1 MYCGGPVV
9 YIFFSPSGDVLSKF
23 LTFSDSPNSVGE
35 GLLRDLRE
43 RSGLDVSGAELTPFF
58 ERIFNR
64 DPGFLVTDWPHGKV
78 FYQSPFTGVTVPVWL
93 LSLTKTSQRARGPK
107 TSHEFAVVWD
117 DNSLDAG
124 LASLGKVRGPK
135 RQREL
140 VSAAW
145 QARAEVPNAEIQSGN
160 YLWVLKEVPK

>member
-9 YIFFSPSGDVLSKF
+9 YIFFSPSGDLLSRF

-35 GLLRDLRE
+35 GLLRLLKE
-43 RSGLDVSGAELTPFF
+43 QTGIDVSGEELAPFF
-58 ERIFNR
+58 DQIWNR
-64 DPGFLVTDWPHGKV
+64 DPGKLVTDWSKGKV
-78 FYQSPFTGVTVPVWL
+78 FYQSPFDGKTVPVWL
-93 LSLTKTSQRARGPK
+93 LSLTKTSQRVKGPS
-107 TSHEFAVVWD
+107 TSHQYAVVWD
-117 DNSLDAG
+117 DKSLDAG
-124 LASLGKVRGPK
+124 LASLAKVRGAK